1 MSKINLISSVH
12 YCSTILYRNA
22 VMNRKEQHNNE
33 AALASTNLALTVFSS
48 AVVLS

>member
-22 VMNRKEQHNNE
+22 VMNRKEQRNNE
-33 AALASTNLALTVFSS
+33 AAS
-48 AVVLS
+48 VVLLSKIDNRE